1 MWGISNEITIK
12 VTNKRD
18 MLENHHNLQKFVK
31 EMDPTRPTT
40 MACYAVCGPFNRV
53 TKITD
58 IVAWNLY
65 LGWYVPG
72 LFLNDLWIGF
82 YHLIYPNRCLGY
94 SEYGAE
100 GMPNLHSERP
110 HRGDNTEEY
119 QNIYHEFMIECFKR
133 HPYMWGT
140 YIWNMFDFAADAR
153 NQGGEPGMN
162 HKGMVTFDR
171 KLKKDSFYLYK
182 AHWNKEDPFVYIAG
196 RRFVYRKKAT
206 QEITVYSNQSEV
218 SLYVNDVLVETKK
231 GDTVYKFK
239 VNLKDGENKLE
250 VKAGEFTDNAV
261 IVRTDENHPEY
272 KVQKVDTKNWM

>member
-1 MWGISNEITIK
+1 
-12 VTNKRD
+12 
-18 MLENHHNLQKFVK
+18 
-31 EMDPTRPTT
+31 
-40 MACYAVCGPFNRV
+40 
-53 TKITD
+53 
-58 IVAWNLY
+58 
-65 LGWYVPG
+65 
-72 LFLNDLWIGF
+72 
-82 YHLIYPNRCLGY
+82 
-94 SEYGAE
+94 
-100 GMPNLHSERP
+100 
-110 HRGDNTEEY
+110 
-119 QNIYHEFMIECFKR
+119 
-133 HPYMWGT
+133 
-140 YIWNMFDFAADAR
+140 
-153 NQGGEPGMN
+153 MN